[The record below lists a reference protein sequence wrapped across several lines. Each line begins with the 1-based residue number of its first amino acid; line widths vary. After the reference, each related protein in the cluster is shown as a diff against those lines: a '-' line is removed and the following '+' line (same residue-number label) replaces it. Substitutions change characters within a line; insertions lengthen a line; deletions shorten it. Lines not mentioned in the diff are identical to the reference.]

1 MVYTTKSFDPYE
13 ESVRIL
19 RESTS
24 SSEDRKIRM
33 ILEDVNSPVHMKYN
47 QKLYDQ
53 IIKRGHIN
61 FDDIPN
67 SKGDIT
73 KYSGYKNM
81 KETLRIIKS
90 MDEFRKTNVV
100 DYVDTIE
107 KAIENITSLRDVFT
121 KGFASN
127 TTYIMLEYNTYVY
140 ACVEGT
146 TSILYEFVDYIK
158 RPGVD
163 TYQIVLKN
171 NSYRANL
178 FYIEQLAKFNNMNN
192 NMLSDYRKFLLSLIN
207 KDKDNFVGVDFMI
220 GAVAIAAVLHLA
232 VPTTR
237 SIIYAI
243 GKAKISIADAC
254 DQQAYF
260 LEINKSQVESND
272 AFTVD
277 KKKKILEKQEALR
290 KKLLV
295 ISDKLRV
302 SDVKAVAEAKKDL
315 EKENKEI
322 TVSNIRKEIDDSAFS
337 LF

>member
-33 ILEDVNSPVHMKYN
+33 ILEDVNSPVHIKYN

-127 TTYIMLEYNTYVY
+127 TTYVMLEYNTYVY

-192 NMLSDYRKFLLSLIN
+192 NMLS
-207 KDKDNFVGVDFMI
+207 DNFVGVDFMI